1 MYETNKYTA
10 SATMSVS
17 GSAAMIRMERT
28 YMSRRRFGDLF
39 DFIQAMC
46 LPDRPQA
53 GGVNIKITYLVK
65 VTKAPQMSPYAAKY
79 FDLETGMI
87 LKRGDRTRRLAVAVA
102 PGARSGGELGA
113 ESIVY
118 EMRVGTLEYG

>member
-17 GSAAMIRMERT
+17 GTAAMMRMERT
-28 YMSRRRFGDLF
+28 NMFGRRFGDLL

-46 LPDRPQA
+46 LPDLPQA

-65 VTKAPQMSPYAAKY
+65 VTK
-79 FDLETGMI
+79 
-87 LKRGDRTRRLAVAVA
+87 
-102 PGARSGGELGA
+102 GGTDEPICGK
-113 ESIVY
+113 
-118 EMRVGTLEYG
+118 GTSTSKLD

>member
-1 MYETNKYTA
+1 
-10 SATMSVS
+10 MSVS
-17 GSAAMIRMERT
+17 GSAPMIRMERT
-28 YMSRRRFGDLF
+28 YISRRRFGDLF

-46 LPDRPQA
+46 LPDLPQA
-53 GGVNIKITYLVK
+53 GAVNIKITYLVK
-65 VTKAPQMSPYAAKY
+65 VTKGATEEPICGKVLRPRNWIDPEMRRP
-79 FDLETGMI
+79 
-87 LKRGDRTRRLAVAVA
+87 TRRLAVTVA